1 MKNFVIIND
10 FPSNITNMRGFIKMS
25 NAEKGVEKYYTNQGF
40 YLDFYLES
48 LGKMTKI
55 SDKED
60 CVSKPQSN

>member
-1 MKNFVIIND
+1 
-10 FPSNITNMRGFIKMS
+10 MS

-40 YLDFYLES
+40 YLDLYLES

-60 CVSKPQSN
+60 SVSKPQSNRRFFFLKLGEKCKQI